1 MLRIMAFIA
10 LTVSAY
16 VSLTGFALMA
26 RVVMGVFSEG
36 TGVFASFIYT
46 VTEPVLSPIRRKLD
60 SMEMFQ
66 DMPIDMSVFVAIIIV
81 MVLSLLFTIIGW

>member
-10 LTVSAY
+10 LTASAY
-16 VSLTGFALMA
+16 VSLTYFALMA
-26 RVVMGVFSEG
+26 RVVIGMFSEG
-36 TGVFASFIYT
+36 SGVFASFIYT

-66 DMPIDMSVFVAIIIV
+66 GIPVDMSVLVAMIIF
-81 MVLSLLFTIIGW
+81 MLLSLLLPSIG

>member
-16 VSLTGFALMA
+16 VSLTYFALMF
-26 RVVMGVFSEG
+26 RVVMGLFSDG
-36 TGVFASFIYT
+36 SGVFASFIYS
-46 VTEPVLSPIRRKLD
+46 VTEPVLTPIRRKLD

-66 DMPIDMSVFVAIIIV
+66 DIPIDVSILAAMIIFLL
-81 MVLSLLFTIIGW
+81 LSLFLPAIGM

>member
-1 MLRIMAFIA
+1 MLRILAFVA

-16 VSLTGFALMA
+16 VSLTYFALMF
-26 RVVMGVFSEG
+26 RVIMGLFSDG
-36 TGVFASFIYT
+36 SGAFASFIYS

-66 DMPIDMSVFVAIIIV
+66 DIPIDISVLVAMIIFLL
-81 MVLSLLFTIIGW
+81 LSLFLPVIRA

>member
-16 VSLTGFALMA
+16 VSLTSFALMA

-36 TGVFASFIYT
+36 TGIFASFIYT

-66 DMPIDMSVFVAIIIV
+66 DMPIDISVLVAIFIFFGI
-81 MVLSLLFTIIGW
+81 SLVFTFIG